1 MNSVAGDEADT
12 VDAGNP
18 GFGPE
23 PFSIWGD
30 IRFAN
35 DAFLQAKV
43 QGNVQAEKKI
53 VVASGAEV
61 SGRVRGGGVCVL
73 GKIEGG
79 LEAMGQVWIKAGARL
94 RKQCVAPAL
103 RIEPGADFRGELR
116 VGCGRA

>member
-43 QGNVQAEKKI
+43 Q
-53 VVASGAEV
+53 
-61 SGRVRGGGVCVL
+61 
-73 GKIEGG
+73 
-79 LEAMGQVWIKAGARL
+79 
-94 RKQCVAPAL
+94 
-103 RIEPGADFRGELR
+103 
-116 VGCGRA
+116 